1 MGGRRKAFVTLG
13 GIPLLRH
20 ALGPFLEHPSVQSV
34 VVALAAEDADDPP
47 AWLRNLDPRLRIVP
61 GGETR
66 LHSVQA
72 ALEALEPTVT
82 WVLVHDAARPLVTR
96 DLIDRCVEALK
107 HGEGVVAGWPVADT
121 LKEIGVDRTVVASPD
136 RSRFWGAQ
144 TPQVFPLQQLTEAY
158 RQAVQD
164 GASVT
169 DDAEVYCRWGG
180 TVRMVKGSPWNL
192 KVTYSE
198 DLAVAEHLRTWVHEL
213 KCGG

>member
-47 AWLRNLDPRLRIVP
+47 AWLRNLDPRLRVVP

-96 DLIDRCVEALK
+96 DIIDRCVEAVK

-121 LKEIGVDRTVVASPD
+121 LKEVGVDRRVVASPD
-136 RSRFWGAQ
+136 RSRLWSAQ
-144 TPQVFPLQQLTEAY
+144 TPQVFPRQQLAEAY